1 MDEMKKRNLYA
12 ALAATTLIFAG
23 CGQQTEST
31 EVTTT
36 PAATSTETVTETTT
50 ETEEEVSYEFL
61 RHELTTDFEGNP
73 AIWIYSR
80 VTNVSSETILANCIA
95 YPALFQN
102 GVELEIG
109 VPNTAD
115 MEKAEYQNSIKDI
128 QPGTTIEIA
137 QLYKLSDNSTI
148 TIEINNLLDWFDD
161 VEKFNLEI

>member
-1 MDEMKKRNLYA
+1 MRKRL
-12 ALAATTLIFAG
+12 LCATLVATSLFFAG
-23 CGQQTEST
+23 CSQQAGTEA
-31 EVTTT
+31 TTT
-36 PAATSTETVTETTT
+36 PATTSTEMTT
-50 ETEEEVSYEFL
+50 ETEKEEVSYEFL

-109 VPNTAD
+109 VPNAAD
-115 MEKAEYQNSIKDI
+115 MEKVEYKNSTKDI

-137 QLYKLSDNSTI
+137 QLYRLSDDSTV
-148 TIEINNLLDWFDD
+148 TVEINNLLDWFDNI
-161 VEKFNLEI
+161 ESFNLEI

>member
-1 MDEMKKRNLYA
+1 MRKRLLCA
-12 ALAATTLIFAG
+12 TLVATTLIFVG
-23 CGQQTEST
+23 CGQQTAST
-31 EVTTT
+31 EATTT
-36 PAATSTETVTETTT
+36 PAAASTETAAETTT
-50 ETEEEVSYEFL
+50 EAEEVSYEFL
-61 RHELTTDFEGNP
+61 RHEITTDFEGKP

-80 VTNVSSETILANCIA
+80 VTNTGNESVMANCIA
-95 YPALFQN
+95 YPTLFQN

-115 MEKAEYQNSIKDI
+115 MEKAEYQNSIKEI
-128 QPGTTIEIA
+128 QSGTTIEIA

>member
-1 MDEMKKRNLYA
+1 MKKRNLYA
-12 ALAATTLIFAG
+12 ALVATTLIFAG
-23 CGQQTEST
+23 CGQQTAST
-31 EVTTT
+31 EVTTA
-36 PAATSTETVTETTT
+36 PATSTETATEA
-50 ETEEEVSYEFL
+50 EEEVSYEFL

-102 GVELEIG
+102 GVELEIAT
-109 VPNTAD
+109 PNMED
-115 MEKAEYQNSIKDI
+115 MEKVEYKNSTKDI

-137 QLYKLSDNSTI
+137 QLYKLSDDSTI

>member
-1 MDEMKKRNLYA
+1 MRKKIFITAFA
-12 ALAATTLIFAG
+12 AVTLLNFTG
-23 CGQQTEST
+23 C
-31 EVTTT
+31 
-36 PAATSTETVTETTT
+36 TSTETPAQTAENNITSEATEAAVTKEN
-50 ETEEEVSYEFL
+50 ESVSYEFM
-61 RHELTTDFEGNP
+61 RYELTTDFEGKP

-80 VTNVSSETILANCIA
+80 VTNTGNESVMANCIA
-95 YPALFQN
+95 YPTLFQN

>member
-1 MDEMKKRNLYA
+1 MKKRILYA
-12 ALAATTLIFAG
+12 TLVVSSLIFAG
-23 CGQQTEST
+23 CGQQTAST

-36 PAATSTETVTETTT
+36 PAATSTETTT
-50 ETEEEVSYEFL
+50 EAEKEVSYEFL
-61 RHELTTDFEGNP
+61 RHEITTDFEGKP

-80 VTNVSSETILANCIA
+80 VTNTGNESVMANCIA
-95 YPALFQN
+95 YPVLFQN

-115 MEKAEYQNSIKDI
+115 MEKTEYQNSIKDI

-137 QLYKLSDNSTI
+137 QLYKLLDNSTI

>member
-1 MDEMKKRNLYA
+1 MRKKIFITAFA
-12 ALAATTLIFAG
+12 AVTLLNFTG
-23 CGQQTEST
+23 C
-31 EVTTT
+31 
-36 PAATSTETVTETTT
+36 TSTETPAQTAGNNITSEATETAVTK
-50 ETEEEVSYEFL
+50 ENESVSYEFI

-115 MEKAEYQNSIKDI
+115 MEKAEYQNSIKEI
-128 QPGTTIEIA
+128 QSGTTIEIA

-148 TIEINNLLDWFDD
+148 TVEINNLLDWFDD
-161 VEKFNLEI
+161 VESFNLEI

>member
-1 MDEMKKRNLYA
+1 MKKRNLYA

-50 ETEEEVSYEFL
+50 EAEKEVSYEFL
-61 RHELTTDFEGNP
+61 RHELTTDFEGKP

-80 VTNVSSETILANCIA
+80 VTNTGNESVMANCIA
-95 YPALFQN
+95 YPTLFQN

-115 MEKAEYQNSIKDI
+115 MEKAEYQNSIKEI
-128 QPGTTIEIA
+128 QSGTTIEIA

-148 TIEINNLLDWFDD
+148 TVEINNLLDWFDD
-161 VEKFNLEI
+161 VESFNLEI

>member
-1 MDEMKKRNLYA
+1 MKKRNLYA

-50 ETEEEVSYEFL
+50 EAEKEVSYEFL

-115 MEKAEYQNSIKDI
+115 MEKAEYQNSIKEI
-128 QPGTTIEIA
+128 QSGTTIEIA

-148 TIEINNLLDWFDD
+148 TVEINNLLDWFDD
-161 VEKFNLEI
+161 VESFNLEI

>member
-1 MDEMKKRNLYA
+1 MRKRLLCA
-12 ALAATTLIFAG
+12 ALAVTSLIFAG

-36 PAATSTETVTETTT
+36 PAATSTETTT
-50 ETEEEVSYEFL
+50 EAEKEVSYEFL

-102 GVELEIG
+102 GVELEIAT
-109 VPNTAD
+109 PNVAD
-115 MEKAEYQNSIKDI
+115 MEKVEYKNSTKDI

-137 QLYKLSDNSTI
+137 QIYKLSDDSTI

-161 VEKFNLEI
+161 VESFNLEI

>member
-1 MDEMKKRNLYA
+1 MKKRNLYA

-115 MEKAEYQNSIKDI
+115 MEKAEYQNSIKEI
-128 QPGTTIEIA
+128 QSGTTIEIA

-148 TIEINNLLDWFDD
+148 TVEINNLLDWFDD
-161 VEKFNLEI
+161 VESFNLEI

>member
-1 MDEMKKRNLYA
+1 MKKRILYA
-12 ALAATTLIFAG
+12 TLVVSSLIFAG
-23 CGQQTEST
+23 CSHQAVST
-31 EVTTT
+31 DTTT
-36 PAATSTETVTETTT
+36 TAVISTETVVETTA
-50 ETEEEVSYEFL
+50 EKESVSYEFL
-61 RHELTTDFEGNP
+61 RYELATDFEGKP

>member
-1 MDEMKKRNLYA
+1 MKKRNLYA
-12 ALAATTLIFAG
+12 ALAATTLIFVG

-36 PAATSTETVTETTT
+36 PAATSTETTT
-50 ETEEEVSYEFL
+50 ETEEEEVSYEFL

-102 GVELEIG
+102 GVELEIAT
-109 VPNTAD
+109 PNVAD
-115 MEKAEYQNSIKDI
+115 MEKVEYKNSTKDI

-137 QLYKLSDNSTI
+137 QIYKLSDDSTI

-161 VEKFNLEI
+161 VESFNLEI

>member
-1 MDEMKKRNLYA
+1 MRKRLLCA
-12 ALAATTLIFAG
+12 TLVATTLIFVG
-23 CGQQTEST
+23 CGQQTAST
-31 EVTTT
+31 EATTT
-36 PAATSTETVTETTT
+36 PAAASTETVTETTT
-50 ETEEEVSYEFL
+50 EAEEEVSYEFL
-61 RHELTTDFEGNP
+61 RHELTTDFEGNS

-80 VTNVSSETILANCIA
+80 VTNTGNESVMANCIA
-95 YPALFQN
+95 YPTLFQN

-115 MEKAEYQNSIKDI
+115 MEKTEYQNSIKDI

-161 VEKFNLEI
+161 VESFNLEF

>member
-1 MDEMKKRNLYA
+1 MKKRNLYA

-50 ETEEEVSYEFL
+50 EAEKEVSYEFL

-102 GVELEIG
+102 GIELEIAI
-109 VPNTAD
+109 PNSAE
-115 MEKAEYQNSIKDI
+115 MEKEEYRNAAKDI
-128 QPGTTIEIA
+128 QPCTSIEIA

>member
-1 MDEMKKRNLYA
+1 MRKRL
-12 ALAATTLIFAG
+12 LCATLVATSLIFAG
-23 CGQQTEST
+23 CNQQTAST

-36 PAATSTETVTETTT
+36 STTSTETATETTT
-50 ETEEEVSYEFL
+50 EAEEEVSYEFL

>member
-1 MDEMKKRNLYA
+1 MKKRNLYA

-36 PAATSTETVTETTT
+36 PAAASTETATETTT

-61 RHELTTDFEGNP
+61 RHELTTDFEGKP

-102 GVELEIG
+102 GVELEIAI
-109 VPNTAD
+109 PNSAE
-115 MEKAEYQNSIKDI
+115 MEKEEYRNAAKDI
-128 QPGTTIEIA
+128 QPGTSIEIA